1 MAFTA
6 FKGGLLIPH
15 LPRVFNI
22 NIGQSALNG
31 ATEKWAGIIRI
42 PKSGTL
48 DQFEFRGNQAGL
60 EAASR
65 VRLSFQDVSPADG
78 FPDGTQDQFRDMAVG
93 DFDAG
98 RWQKP
103 PGVMTS
109 DGTDTGVKRVVTR
122 GDLLACVVEYD
133 VFVALDVVNVHHASL
148 GTAPSADFA
157 FPYMLED
164 VGAGYV
170 KKLTQ
175 PRFGLKYSDGSFAE
189 LSPNVLPD
197 TQLGF
202 EPLFGSGS
210 TPDEIGLRF
219 RLPFPVKVGGAWA
232 GLSDLGANAD
242 LVLYD
247 SDGSSVLTSVSMD
260 KDVIS
265 DSTDIVVFQH
275 FPDEVALLV
284 NTFYRLVLKPTTA
297 ANSVRIGSR
306 EVDTAALMNLL
317 PGGDDFT
324 WTQRTD
330 AGAWS
335 EILTKRPLLG
345 IYATAFDS
353 GVVGTVG
360 GGFSRGMVT

>member
-1 MAFTA
+1 MAFTP

-15 LPRVFNI
+15 LPRVFNG
-22 NIGQSALNG
+22 NIGQTTLNA
-31 ATEKWAGIIRI
+31 ATHKWAGIIRI

-65 VRLSFQDVSPADG
+65 VRLSFQDVSLADG
-78 FPDGTQDQFRDMAVG
+78 FPDGVQDQFRDMAVG

-103 PGVMTS
+103 PGVMTD
-109 DGTDTGVKRVVTR
+109 DGTGGGVKRVVTR
-122 GDLLACVVEYD
+122 GDLIACVIEYD

-148 GTAPSADFA
+148 GTAPSTNFA
-157 FPYMLED
+157 FPYMVED

-170 KKLTQ
+170 KKVTQ
-175 PRFGLKYSDGSFAE
+175 PRFGIKYSDGSFAE

-197 TQLGF
+197 IQDGF
-202 EPLFGSGS
+202 ESTFASDT

-232 GLSDLGANAD
+232 GMTSFASDAD

-247 SDGSSVLTSVSMD
+247 LDGTTVLSSVSMD
-260 KDVIS
+260 GNLTSI
-265 DSTDIVVFQH
+265 STDVVVFQH
-275 FPDEVALLV
+275 FPDEIALLA
-284 NTFYRLVLKPTTA
+284 NTFYRLALKPTTV
-297 ANSVRIGSR
+297 STLRIGSR
-306 EVDTAALMNLL
+306 QVDTAALMNLL
-317 PGGDDFT
+317 PGGDDFI

-330 AGAWS
+330 AGAWT
-335 EILTKRPLLG
+335 EIPTKRPLLG
-345 IYATAFDS
+345 IYATAFDA
-353 GVVGTVG
+353 GVVGAIG
-360 GGFSRGMVT
+360 GGFSRGMVS